1 MANWYGSRAKYTS
14 QRSSYRVIGAQPI
27 LLKMAVSD
35 VVTAATF
42 DEVHMAAQLGAR
54 CLSN

>member
-1 MANWYGSRAKYTS
+1 MVPVQNTPRKGLRIA
-14 QRSSYRVIGAQPI
+14 VIGAQPI

-42 DEVHMAAQLGAR
+42 DEVHMAA
-54 CLSN
+54 